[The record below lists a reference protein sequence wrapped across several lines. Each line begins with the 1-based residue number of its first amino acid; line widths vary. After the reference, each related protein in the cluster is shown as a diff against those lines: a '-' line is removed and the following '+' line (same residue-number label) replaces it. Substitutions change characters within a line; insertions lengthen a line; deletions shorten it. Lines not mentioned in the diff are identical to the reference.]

1 MEEVV
6 LPDVGKF
13 AVIGGDPGQYRLC
26 RYRKSGGQIGGSPQR
41 ISELGVWLALREIPL
56 SGLVLGEDGGPSCD

>member
-6 LPDVGKF
+6 LPDVGKL

-41 ISELGVWLALREIPL
+41 ISELGVWLAL
-56 SGLVLGEDGGPSCD
+56 